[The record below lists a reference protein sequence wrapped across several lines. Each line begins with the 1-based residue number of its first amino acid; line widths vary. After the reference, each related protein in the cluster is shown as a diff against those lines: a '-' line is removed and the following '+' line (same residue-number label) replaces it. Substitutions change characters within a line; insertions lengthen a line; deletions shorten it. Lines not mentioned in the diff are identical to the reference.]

1 MCLFFF
7 FFPLFHIE
15 KGFYYSLSQ
24 NRKAGVREQPRSFSH
39 KNAVQYIHLRVP
51 NYCV

>member
-1 MCLFFF
+1 MSFFF
-7 FFPLFHIE
+7 FLFHIE

-39 KNAVQYIHLRVP
+39 KNAVQYIHLHVP

>member
-7 FFPLFHIE
+7 LFFLLFHVD

-24 NRKAGVREQPRSFSH
+24 NRKAGMREQPRCH
-39 KNAVQYIHLRVP
+39 KNAVQYINLHVP